1 MEIVHELKMIAAANA
16 KRDHWIKQLELSG
29 KVDMDGLGLDS
40 AELIDGCKEKND
52 GLYRNKAGMEQRLDN
67 SGLVD
72 DQYYCYQQQGYCED
86 YFFGTLY
93 FKTNVPGQFVAVPFE
108 M

>member
-1 MEIVHELKMIAAANA
+1 MEIIHEIKMIAAANA

-29 KVDMDGLGLDS
+29 KVDMDGLNLEC

-52 GLYRNKAGMEQRLDN
+52 GLYRNDCRLDN

-72 DQYYCYQQQGYCED
+72 DQYYCDQNTGYCED
-86 YFFGTLY
+86 DFYGTLY
-93 FKTNVPGQFVAVPFE
+93 FKTNVPGQFVQVPFA